1 VLRLLHLNERVATRL
16 EADTAYMQKFEYRTP
31 RYKVDLPVLLIL
43 ADARIPGRCRE
54 IGKEG
59 MTVELREPLS
69 SDVTG
74 LVSINYKNMEL
85 DLGVAVTHSSEK
97 AHGLKFLFENEQEK
111 TAVERLVALLA
122 GSGSTGQPG
131 PVLVR

>member
-1 VLRLLHLNERVATRL
+1 
-16 EADTAYMQKFEYRTP
+16 MQKFEYRTP

-59 MTVELREPLS
+59 MTVDLREPIS
-69 SDVTG
+69 ADVTG
-74 LVSINYKNMEL
+74 SVSLDYKNISL
-85 DLGVAVTHSSEK
+85 DLGVSVTHSGNT
-97 AHGLKFLFENEQEK
+97 AHGLKFLFESEQEK
-111 TAVERLVALLA
+111 AAVERLVALLA
-122 GSGSTGQPG
+122 GSGGSSGQAG